1 MTNQPSHKI
10 FVVKKAKPEGGKDRW
25 VKVGAMWPN
34 KKGFTIELE
43 LVPTNF
49 DGRLVGL
56 ESQSSWS
63 NNFSN

>member
-49 DGRLVGL
+49 DGRLVAL
-56 ESQSSWS
+56 EPKEEPSED
-63 NNFSN
+63 

>member
-1 MTNQPSHKI
+1 MANTPSHKI
-10 FVVKKAKPEGGKDRW
+10 FVVKEAKQEGSKDRW

-49 DGRLVGL
+49 DGRLVAL
-56 ESQSSWS
+56 EQKEEPSED
-63 NNFSN
+63 